1 MIPFLKIRLKL
12 FGYIFG
18 ELLSPYMLSLFIL
31 LLTIL
36 MVQMFRFTDVI
47 LIYGSDLGSILLLL
61 KSLVISTFPIVI
73 PLAFLASILL
83 GYGRMSQDSELV
95 ALSSL
100 GYTKRQLL
108 APAVILCGLS
118 FIFCYYCVSTLGPKG
133 VETSKVLSS
142 QIASETL
149 ASNLKPGVFL
159 TLGPMTVYVESLD
172 KKNQQFKN
180 FFILDRRNKQPAVV
194 FSKSG
199 EILKKDNLGSFLK
212 MKKGQIHYN
221 PKEENHAVIDFDEYN
236 FMTSSESRKRSSTSI
251 RAMSNFEL
259 QRRLKSFT
267 PEFKKS
273 HFTYRLEL
281 HKRLQLSIVCFVFLF
296 LGAAFG
302 FNIFQRVSRSESL
315 GICVFLAMSYWI
327 LYFIFES
334 LAGNAKLIA
343 YVYIP
348 NILFFILSLLWMKFK
363 NDTFSDFFKF
373 KSRQ

>member
-1 MIPFLKIRLKL
+1 MIPFVKIKPKL
-12 FGYIFG
+12 FTYIFG
-18 ELLSPYMLSLFIL
+18 ELLSPYILSLFIL

-47 LIYGSDLGSILLLL
+47 LIYGSDFGSIILLL
-61 KSLVISTFPIVI
+61 KSILISTFPIII
-73 PLAFLASILL
+73 PLAFLAAVLL

-100 GYTKRQLL
+100 GYSKRQLL
-108 APAVILCGLS
+108 MPALFLCGLNVL
-118 FIFCYYCVSTLGPKG
+118 FCYYCVSTLGPKG
-133 VETSKVLSS
+133 VETSKILSS

-172 KKNQQFKN
+172 KKNQEFQN

-199 EILKKDNLGSFLK
+199 EILKKDNVGSFLK

-236 FMTSSESRKRSSTSI
+236 FMTDNQSRKKSKTVI
-251 RAMSNFEL
+251 RAMSNKEL
-259 QRRLKSFT
+259 NRRLSLNT
-267 PEFKKS
+267 PSMQKM
-273 HFTYRLEL
+273 HFEYKLEL
-281 HKRLQLSIVCFVFLF
+281 HKRLQLSVVCFVFLV

-315 GICVFLAMSYWI
+315 GICIFLAMSYWI

-334 LAGNAKLIA
+334 LAANAGLIV
-343 YVYIP
+343 YVYVP
-348 NILFFILSLLWMKFK
+348 NVLFLTLALLWMKYK
-363 NDTFSDFFKF
+363 NDTFSNIFSF
-373 KSRQ
+373 KSY